1 MTTKR
6 FLRRWEAARAH
17 FWTRER
23 LAALPSKGDAHEP
36 DADLVFHIFAALAE
50 FIRELIMEG
59 MHKGLAAPGRGAH
72 GSAGTQ
78 R

>member
-1 MTTKR
+1 M
-6 FLRRWEAARAH
+6 
-17 FWTRER
+17 
-23 LAALPSKGDAHEP
+23 AALPSKGDAHEP

-50 FIRELIMEG
+50 FVRELIMEG